1 MTLEIEGFD
10 EMQRTL
16 TRIAKNVTAQAKRG
30 LGDRAGAILEASNQL
45 VPVDTGEL
53 KDSGIIT
60 DVKRR
65 GDVIEATVEYTADHA
80 APVHEDLDA
89 RHPAGQAKFL
99 QEPFLQTTLKDIAK
113 GIDIKKAAR

>member
-10 EMQRTL
+10 QLQRTL
-16 TRIAKNVTAQAKRG
+16 GRIADNVPKQAARG
-30 LGDRAGAILEASNQL
+30 LGDRADSILKASNRL
-45 VPVDTGEL
+45 VPIETGEL
-53 KDSGIIT
+53 RDSGSVV

-99 QEPFLQTTLKDIAK
+99 QEPFLQTTLKDLAR
-113 GIDIKKAAR
+113 GIDLKKAAR